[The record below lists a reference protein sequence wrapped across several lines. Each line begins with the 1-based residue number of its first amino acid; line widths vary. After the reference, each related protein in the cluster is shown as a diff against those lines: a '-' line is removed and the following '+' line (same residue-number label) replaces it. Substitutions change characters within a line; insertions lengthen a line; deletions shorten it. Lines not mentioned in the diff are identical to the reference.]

1 MIAAV
6 GERARAMI
14 LEFEGI
20 DQPWDRPPG
29 DSGITI
35 GHGWDLG
42 YYTVAELDDAW
53 GKHLMA
59 KSLAILRTAVG
70 LKGAAAEAL
79 EHRMLGCERITRA
92 AAGEVFAHW
101 TLPRWRVKT
110 AEAFPGLEVL
120 TPDEQGALVS
130 LVFNRGASM
139 DGPRR
144 TEMRAIRSILA
155 SDRTDKPSAIAEQL
169 LAMRRLWPEI
179 GGLRRRR
186 AAEAQLFIA

>member
-14 LEFEGI
+14 LEFEGL

-53 GKHLMA
+53 GKHLSA
-59 KSLAILRTAVG
+59 KSMALLRTAVG
-70 LKGAAAEAL
+70 LKGAAAEAI
-79 EHRMLGCERITRA
+79 EHSMLKCERITRE
-92 AAGEVFAHW
+92 AAGDVFAHW
-101 TLPRWRVKT
+101 TLPRWRVKA
-110 AEAFPGLEVL
+110 AEAFPGLDAL
-120 TPDEQGALVS
+120 TADQQGALVS

-144 TEMRAIRSILA
+144 TEMRANRAILA
-155 SDRTDKPSAIAEQL
+155 SDRPKKAALIAEQI
-169 LAMRRLWPEI
+169 LAMRRLWPELL
-179 GGLRRRR
+179 GLRRRR
-186 AAEAQLFIA
+186 SAEAQLFMS